1 MLRSGEWT
9 TGRCSWK
16 WGFDRNMTDL
26 ALETKALTKRFRAN
40 VVVDRLTISVERG
53 DIYGFLGP
61 NGAGKS
67 TTLRM
72 LLGLVRPTSGVI
84 KYPVRRSG
92 WEYLKAP
99 TRVGAIIET
108 PAFYENF
115 SGRRN
120 LQLLASLSGG
130 VQAKRLEEVLE
141 IVDLRDRARDPVKVY
156 SYGMRQRL
164 GIAQALLPTPDLIIL
179 DEPTNGLDPQGIHET
194 RELIRRLREE
204 LKLTVLLSSHLLT
217 EVEQLC
223 NRVGIIHKG
232 NLLYE
237 GEPEALRGS
246 SGRFKVRVDNLP
258 AATELLT
265 SVPGVVVSQNGSAF
279 LRIDADIETIPEVN
293 ELLVTNGIRV
303 YELTPIQESLE
314 EAFLRLT
321 NGDVAPQMAA
331 APAVGKTDAA
341 D

>member
-1 MLRSGEWT
+1 
-9 TGRCSWK
+9 
-16 WGFDRNMTDL
+16 MTEI
-26 ALETKALTKRFRAN
+26 ALQVEGLTKRFRAA
-40 VVVDRLTISVERG
+40 VAVDRLTMRVERG

-84 KYPVRRSG
+84 KFPVRASN
-92 WEYLKAP
+92 WEYLRARS
-99 TRVGAIIET
+99 RVGAIVET

-130 VQAKRLEEVLE
+130 VQLKRVEEVLE
-141 IVDLRDRARDPVKVY
+141 IVDLRDRARDPVRVY

-164 GIAQALLPTPDLIIL
+164 GIAQALLPTPEIIIL
-179 DEPTNGLDPQGIHET
+179 DEPTNGLDPQGIQET
-194 RELIRRLREE
+194 RQLIRRLRDEFR
-204 LKLTVLLSSHLLT
+204 LTVLLSSHLLT

-223 NRVGIIHKG
+223 NRVGIIHEG
-232 NLLYE
+232 RLLYE
-237 GEPEALRGS
+237 GEPNALVAPTS
-246 SGRFKVRVDNLP
+246 QFKVRVDNLS

-265 SVPGVVVSQNGSAF
+265 GEPGVIVSQNGASF
-279 LRIDADIETIPEVN
+279 LRIAADAERIPSLN
-293 ELLVTNGIRV
+293 ALLVAHGIKV
-303 YELTPIQESLE
+303 YELTPAQESLE

-321 NGDVAPQMAA
+321 NISAPS
-331 APAVGKTDAA
+331 APLQKK
-341 D
+341 

>member
-1 MLRSGEWT
+1 MS
-9 TGRCSWK
+9 
-16 WGFDRNMTDL
+16 DV
-26 ALETKALTKRFRAN
+26 ALQTEQLTKRFRSRIA
-40 VVVDRLTISVERG
+40 VDRLTMRVERG

-84 KYPVRRSG
+84 KFPVRESS
-92 WEYLKAP
+92 WEYLKARS
-99 TRVGAIIET
+99 RVGAIIET

-130 VQAKRLEEVLE
+130 VQKKRVEEVLD

-164 GIAQALLPTPDLIIL
+164 GIAQALLPTPELIIL
-179 DEPTNGLDPQGIHET
+179 DEPTNGLDPQGIQQT
-194 RELIRRLREE
+194 RKLIRRLRDE

-217 EVEQLC
+217 EIEQLC
-223 NRVGIIHKG
+223 NRVGIIHEG
-232 NLLYE
+232 RLLYE
-237 GEPEALRGS
+237 GGPETLVTRGLY
-246 SGRFKVRVDNLP
+246 KVRVDDLSR
-258 AATELLT
+258 AFEVLT
-265 SVPGVVVSQNGSAF
+265 TKPGVTVSRNGASF
-279 LRIDADIETIPEVN
+279 LHIDTDAESIPDVN
-293 ELLVTNGIRV
+293 ALLVENGIKV
-303 YELTPIQESLE
+303 YELSPAQESLE

-321 NGDVAPQMAA
+321 ETVA
-331 APAVGKTDAA
+331 APPGQVE
-341 D
+341 